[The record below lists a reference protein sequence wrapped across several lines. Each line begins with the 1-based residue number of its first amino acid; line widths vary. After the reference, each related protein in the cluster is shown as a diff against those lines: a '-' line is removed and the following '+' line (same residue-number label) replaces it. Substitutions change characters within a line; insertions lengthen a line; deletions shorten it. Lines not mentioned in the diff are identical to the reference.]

1 MPDCFAMCE
10 AINYATN
17 RRPLYIGKPDGFM
30 IDFSVERSPFT
41 KEETVVIG
49 DRLYTDI
56 ASGVNA
62 GVDTIC
68 VLSGESTMSD
78 IENSEIKP
86 TYVREDIKE
95 ILKELQVQTMEFD
108 AFTGGVELGGLR
120 NRDDI
125 RLLICYILKSIDK
138 PLTRQML
145 NDAMQEDGLANF
157 FEVGQAIEE
166 LLKTG
171 NITADILDG
180 EEVISVTDRGREA
193 AELLQTSLPRTVRE
207 KAVNSAIRLVTRA
220 KVERDNKIEVK
231 KEDDGGYTITF
242 TLFDRDTE
250 LMKLSIYVVDS
261 LQLETVKQNFINDP
275 VKVYSSI
282 ITSLTV

>member
-1 MPDCFAMCE
+1 
-10 AINYATN
+10 
-17 RRPLYIGKPDGFM
+17 
-30 IDFSVERSPFT
+30 
-41 KEETVVIG
+41 
-49 DRLYTDI
+49 
-56 ASGVNA
+56 
-62 GVDTIC
+62 
-68 VLSGESTMSD
+68 
-78 IENSEIKP
+78 
-86 TYVREDIKE
+86 
-95 ILKELQVQTMEFD
+95 MEFD
-108 AFTGGVELGGLR
+108 AFDAGIELGGLR

-125 RLLICYILKSIDK
+125 RLLVCYLLKSIDA
-138 PLTRQML
+138 PMTRQML

-171 NITADILDG
+171 NITADILDD
-180 EEVISVTDRGREA
+180 EEVISVTEKGREA
-193 AELLQTSLPRTVRE
+193 AELLQTSLPKTVRE
-207 KAVNSAIRLVTRA
+207 KAVNSAIRLTTKA
-220 KVERDNKIEVK
+220 KVERENKIGVK

-250 LMKLSIYVVDS
+250 MMKLSIYVVDS

>member
-1 MPDCFAMCE
+1 
-10 AINYATN
+10 
-17 RRPLYIGKPDGFM
+17 
-30 IDFSVERSPFT
+30 
-41 KEETVVIG
+41 
-49 DRLYTDI
+49 
-56 ASGVNA
+56 
-62 GVDTIC
+62 
-68 VLSGESTMSD
+68 
-78 IENSEIKP
+78 
-86 TYVREDIKE
+86 
-95 ILKELQVQTMEFD
+95 MEFD
-108 AFTGGVELGGLR
+108 AFDAGIELGGLR
-120 NRDDI
+120 SRDDI
-125 RLLICYILKSIDK
+125 RLLICYLLKSVDA
-138 PLTRQML
+138 PMTREML

-171 NITADILDG
+171 NITADILD
-180 EEVISVTDRGREA
+180 EDEVITVTEKGREA

-220 KVERDNKIEVK
+220 KVERENKIEVR

-242 TLFDRDTE
+242 TLFDRGTE

-261 LQLETVKQNFINDP
+261 LQLEQVKQNFINDP

>member
-1 MPDCFAMCE
+1 
-10 AINYATN
+10 
-17 RRPLYIGKPDGFM
+17 
-30 IDFSVERSPFT
+30 
-41 KEETVVIG
+41 
-49 DRLYTDI
+49 
-56 ASGVNA
+56 
-62 GVDTIC
+62 
-68 VLSGESTMSD
+68 
-78 IENSEIKP
+78 
-86 TYVREDIKE
+86 
-95 ILKELQVQTMEFD
+95 MEFD
-108 AFTGGVELGGLR
+108 AFDAGIELGGLR

-125 RLLICYILKSIDK
+125 RLLVCYLLKSIDA
-138 PLTRQML
+138 PMTRQML

-171 NITADILDG
+171 NITADILED
-180 EEVISVTDRGREA
+180 EEVISVTEKGRDA

-207 KAVNSAIRLVTRA
+207 KAVNSAIRLTTKA
-220 KVERDNKIEVK
+220 KIERENKIEVK

-250 LMKLSIYVVDS
+250 MMKLSIYVVDS

>member
-1 MPDCFAMCE
+1 
-10 AINYATN
+10 
-17 RRPLYIGKPDGFM
+17 
-30 IDFSVERSPFT
+30 
-41 KEETVVIG
+41 
-49 DRLYTDI
+49 
-56 ASGVNA
+56 
-62 GVDTIC
+62 
-68 VLSGESTMSD
+68 
-78 IENSEIKP
+78 
-86 TYVREDIKE
+86 
-95 ILKELQVQTMEFD
+95 MEFD
-108 AFTGGVELGGLR
+108 AFDAGIELGGLR
-120 NRDDI
+120 SRDDI
-125 RLLICYILKSIDK
+125 RLLICYLLKSIDA
-138 PLTRQML
+138 PMTRQML
-145 NDAMQEDGLANF
+145 NDSMQEDGLANF

-171 NITADILDG
+171 NITTDIFDE
-180 EEVISVTDRGREA
+180 EEVLIVTERGREA

-207 KAVNSAIRLVTRA
+207 KAVNSAIRLTTRA

-242 TLFDRDTE
+242 TLFDRGTE

>member
-1 MPDCFAMCE
+1 
-10 AINYATN
+10 
-17 RRPLYIGKPDGFM
+17 
-30 IDFSVERSPFT
+30 
-41 KEETVVIG
+41 
-49 DRLYTDI
+49 
-56 ASGVNA
+56 
-62 GVDTIC
+62 
-68 VLSGESTMSD
+68 
-78 IENSEIKP
+78 
-86 TYVREDIKE
+86 
-95 ILKELQVQTMEFD
+95 MEFD
-108 AFTGGVELGGLR
+108 AFDAGIELGGLR

-125 RLLICYILKSIDK
+125 RLLVCYLLKSIDA
-138 PLTRQML
+138 PMTRQML

-171 NITADILDG
+171 NITVDILD
-180 EEVISVTDRGREA
+180 EEEAISVTEKGREA
-193 AELLQTSLPRTVRE
+193 AELLQTSLPKTVRE
-207 KAVNSAIRLVTRA
+207 KAVNSAIRLTTKA
-220 KVERDNKIEVK
+220 KIERENKIEVK

-250 LMKLSIYVVDS
+250 MMKLSIYVVDS

>member
-1 MPDCFAMCE
+1 
-10 AINYATN
+10 
-17 RRPLYIGKPDGFM
+17 
-30 IDFSVERSPFT
+30 
-41 KEETVVIG
+41 
-49 DRLYTDI
+49 
-56 ASGVNA
+56 
-62 GVDTIC
+62 
-68 VLSGESTMSD
+68 
-78 IENSEIKP
+78 
-86 TYVREDIKE
+86 
-95 ILKELQVQTMEFD
+95 MEYDAFD
-108 AFTGGVELGGLR
+108 AGIELGGLR
-120 NRDDI
+120 SRDDI
-125 RLLICYILKSIDK
+125 RLLICYLLKSVDA
-138 PLTRQML
+138 PMTRDML

-171 NITADILDG
+171 NITADILEED
-180 EEVISVTDRGREA
+180 EVITVTEKGREA

-220 KVERDNKIEVK
+220 KVERENKIEVK

-242 TLFDRDTE
+242 TLFDRGTE

-261 LQLETVKQNFINDP
+261 LQLEQVKQNFINDP

>member
-1 MPDCFAMCE
+1 
-10 AINYATN
+10 
-17 RRPLYIGKPDGFM
+17 
-30 IDFSVERSPFT
+30 
-41 KEETVVIG
+41 
-49 DRLYTDI
+49 
-56 ASGVNA
+56 
-62 GVDTIC
+62 
-68 VLSGESTMSD
+68 
-78 IENSEIKP
+78 
-86 TYVREDIKE
+86 
-95 ILKELQVQTMEFD
+95 MEFD
-108 AFTGGVELGGLR
+108 AFDAGIELGGLR

-125 RLLICYILKSIDK
+125 RLLICYLLKSVEA
-138 PLTRQML
+138 PMTRQLL
-145 NDAMQEDGLANF
+145 NDAMQEDGLANY

-171 NITADILDG
+171 NITADILDE
-180 EEVISVTDRGREA
+180 EEVLSVTAKGREA
-193 AELLQTSLPRTVRE
+193 AELLQTSLPKTVRE
-207 KAVNSAIRLVTRA
+207 KAVNSAIRLTTRA

-242 TLFDRDTE
+242 TLFDRGTE

>member
-1 MPDCFAMCE
+1 M
-10 AINYATN
+10 
-17 RRPLYIGKPDGFM
+17 
-30 IDFSVERSPFT
+30 
-41 KEETVVIG
+41 
-49 DRLYTDI
+49 
-56 ASGVNA
+56 
-62 GVDTIC
+62 
-68 VLSGESTMSD
+68 
-78 IENSEIKP
+78 
-86 TYVREDIKE
+86 
-95 ILKELQVQTMEFD
+95 
-108 AFTGGVELGGLR
+108 
-120 NRDDI
+120 
-125 RLLICYILKSIDK
+125 
-138 PLTRQML
+138 TRQML
-145 NDAMQEDGLANF
+145 NDSMQEDGLANF

-171 NITADILDG
+171 NITTDILQD
-180 EEVISVTDRGREA
+180 EEVLIVTERGREA

-207 KAVNSAIRLVTRA
+207 KAVNSAIRLTTRA

>member
-1 MPDCFAMCE
+1 MD
-10 AINYATN
+10 
-17 RRPLYIGKPDGFM
+17 
-30 IDFSVERSPFT
+30 
-41 KEETVVIG
+41 
-49 DRLYTDI
+49 
-56 ASGVNA
+56 
-62 GVDTIC
+62 
-68 VLSGESTMSD
+68 
-78 IENSEIKP
+78 
-86 TYVREDIKE
+86 
-95 ILKELQVQTMEFD
+95 FD
-108 AFTGGVELGGLR
+108 AFDAGIELGGLR

-125 RLLICYILKSIDK
+125 RLLVCYLLKSIDA
-138 PLTRQML
+138 PMTRQML

-171 NITADILDG
+171 NITADILDD
-180 EEVISVTDRGREA
+180 EEVISVTEKGRDA

-207 KAVNSAIRLVTRA
+207 KAVNSAIRLTTRA
-220 KVERDNKIEVK
+220 KIERENKIEVK

-242 TLFDRDTE
+242 TLFDRNTE
-250 LMKLSIYVVDS
+250 MMKLSIYVVDS

>member
-1 MPDCFAMCE
+1 
-10 AINYATN
+10 
-17 RRPLYIGKPDGFM
+17 
-30 IDFSVERSPFT
+30 
-41 KEETVVIG
+41 
-49 DRLYTDI
+49 
-56 ASGVNA
+56 
-62 GVDTIC
+62 
-68 VLSGESTMSD
+68 
-78 IENSEIKP
+78 
-86 TYVREDIKE
+86 
-95 ILKELQVQTMEFD
+95 MEFD
-108 AFTGGVELGGLR
+108 AFDAGIELGGLR

-125 RLLICYILKSIDK
+125 RLLICYLLKSVDA
-138 PLTRQML
+138 PMTRQML

-171 NITADILDG
+171 NITADILED
-180 EEVISVTDRGREA
+180 EEVISVTEKGREA
-193 AELLQTSLPRTVRE
+193 AELLQTSLPKTVRE
-207 KAVNSAIRLVTRA
+207 KAVNSAIRLTTKA
-220 KVERDNKIEVK
+220 KIERENKIEVK

-250 LMKLSIYVVDS
+250 MMKLSIYVVDS